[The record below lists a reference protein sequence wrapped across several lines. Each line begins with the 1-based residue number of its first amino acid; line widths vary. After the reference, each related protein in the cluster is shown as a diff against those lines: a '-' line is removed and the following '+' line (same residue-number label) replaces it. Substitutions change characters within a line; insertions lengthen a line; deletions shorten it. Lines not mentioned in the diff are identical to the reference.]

1 MAVSSRSLMVMS
13 SLDNAIQIIIFIIS
27 LSLFLKRPV
36 PRYLRFF
43 PLYFFLL
50 GIEGYILFYT
60 SSHGIHNNILS
71 NNWGIAE
78 FCFYFFV
85 VREIVSNTLIK
96 KVILYSTLIY
106 AFFSLINIFFI
117 QHYDVFNSV
126 NFTIGSILTVV
137 FCIYY
142 FVELFQKT
150 EVQSLTRSPSFW
162 IVSGLLFGTVLTFP
176 MFALISFMDLVTKSS
191 SNASRLIFTNLD
203 AIFDIIIVLTYILY
217 SIGFLCRIRINR
229 SIS

>member
-1 MAVSSRSLMVMS
+1 MVMS

>member
-1 MAVSSRSLMVMS
+1 MNFI
-13 SLDNAIQIIIFIIS
+13 DNSIQILIFLIS
-27 LSLFLKRPV
+27 LSVFLERPV
-36 PRYLRFF
+36 PLYLRFF

-50 GIEGYILFYT
+50 AIETYIVFYT
-60 SSHGIHNNILS
+60 SSRGIHNNILT

-85 VREIVSNTLIK
+85 VRDILANTLMK

-106 AFFSLINIFFI
+106 AIFSLINIFFI
-117 QHYDVFNSV
+117 QHYDAFNSV
-126 NFTIGSILTVV
+126 NFTIGCILVVV

-162 IVSGLLFGTVLTFP
+162 IVTGLLFNTVLVFP
-176 MFALISFMDLVTKSS
+176 MFALISFMDLVTKASS
-191 SNASRLIFTNLD
+191 HASRLIFTNID
-203 AIFDIIIVLTYILY
+203 AIFDIIIVLTYILF
-217 SIGFLCRIRINR
+217 SIGFLCRIKINR
-229 SIS
+229 STS